1 MKSDKIYRVSFCVH
15 DYYTIVLTAESE
27 DDALTKAEALYD
39 DEHEDD
45 FTFDLSRGGTDE
57 WEAEEVRS

>member
-1 MKSDKIYRVSFCVH
+1 MKPDKIYRVSFCVH
-15 DYYTIVLTAESE
+15 DYYSIELRAHSE

-39 DEHEDD
+39 DEHEEA